1 MLLRRLTTLSHRR
14 PGHLLPFRIPFFRIF
29 YSTTYTALWILTLL
43 ILAITPASIL
53 YTAISAAAYQYVF
66 MTGGVY
72 VLTAL
77 VAVFIYSS
85 RLYTNRS
92 VIAGVGKA
100 YIPVEE
106 GEVSKS
112 VGKLVREQ
120 GERSCVVAW
129 ESRPRDVVG
138 EVDRAEKEGLLPDGE
153 AGDWTVGRVL
163 SVDPVKPH
171 WGVIEHAGWSA
182 PTLAAKGRQ
191 GGLQFETVIKELPNL
206 IEAQAVSLA
215 PLVMDEQGSSI
226 PEPAIVEVLM
236 RHPKMAVREYLT
248 QLSYFGLVNPPAIS
262 SDFLS
267 RYERARFSGKPAS
280 ELQFEDLMTTFA
292 LLLEGMVELPA
303 AIIEEIRLQTGER
316 FDDQSS
322 MHDTASSDAGGSVRH
337 FATPE
342 PPRSASSVESPVTAR
357 TRWSR
362 VPTPYL
368 QSEAAGSQSTMGSVI
383 VRSPPVQHQ
392 ASVTDF
398 SDAGSVLHHEVG

>member
-1 MLLRRLTTLSHRR
+1 MILRRLTTLSHRR

-43 ILAITPASIL
+43 ILAITPASVL

-120 GERSCVVAW
+120 GERSCVIAW

-138 EVDRAEKEGLLPDGE
+138 EVERAEKEGLLPDGE
-153 AGDWTVGRVL
+153 AGEWT
-163 SVDPVKPH
+163 
-171 WGVIEHAGWSA
+171 
-182 PTLAAKGRQ
+182 
-191 GGLQFETVIKELPNL
+191 ELPNL

-215 PLVMDEQGSSI
+215 PLVMDEQEKPI

-236 RHPKMAVREYLT
+236 RHPKMTLREYLT
-248 QLSYFGLVNPPAIS
+248 QLSYLGLINPPITSA
-262 SDFLS
+262 DFLS
-267 RYERARFSGKPAS
+267 RYERARFSGKPAT

-292 LLLEGMVELPA
+292 LLLEGMAELPA
-303 AIIEEIRLQTGER
+303 AIMEEIRLQTSER
-316 FDDQSS
+316 FDDQLSI
-322 MHDTASSDAGGSVRH
+322 HGTASSDASGSVRH

-342 PPRSASSVESPVTAR
+342 PPRSASSIESPVTAR

-368 QSEAAGSQSTMGSVI
+368 QSEAAASQSTLGSVI
-383 VRSPPVQHQ
+383 VRSPLVQHQ

-398 SDAGSVLHHEVG
+398 SDAGSVLHHDVG